1 MRKTSAVYHMMQTRP
16 GERKGQVHARNGNR
30 EENQE
35 EVVIKMTLD
44 KEEMREEGIWSI
56 RGVSTLD

>member
-1 MRKTSAVYHMMQTRP
+1 MQTRP